1 MTGRRHSLRRSLFGW
16 VLVPLV
22 GLSIIFALEGYA
34 DARRQANRAFDRTLA
49 GSALTMADRVA
60 IADDGGLQVDIPYVA
75 LEMLTSLAEERVFYQ
90 VRNPVDGF
98 VTGYQDLPPPPEEPA
113 VGGGPVFYDAFYRGA
128 PIRAVALAGAA
139 SDAARSVGYTVIVA
153 ETTQARES
161 LAREALA
168 RLSLRLT
175 ILVGIVSLMVWL
187 GIRRGLAPLARLEK
201 AVARRNPDDLRPLHR
216 NIPAETER
224 LVDAFNAFMGRL
236 AEALGSLRRFT
247 GNVGHQLRTPLAVAR
262 GNLAL
267 ASRAADPA
275 VVAEHLRKADA
286 ATRDAERLV
295 EQFLLLA
302 RLEESKASGE
312 GMTHLDLAEVVED
325 AALDRADQA
334 LRAGLD
340 ISLEKPPAPAV
351 VEGNAVLLREVVLN
365 LIDNAI
371 RHAAPGALRMT
382 VRADGG
388 DGSLEVC
395 DEGPG
400 IPLEKRGTVLSRF
413 GRAGAADGGGY
424 GLGLAICRE
433 IADAHGGALG
443 LETGENGRGLKVIL
457 RLPRSGGGAGRA
469 YPSAGGV
476 IAARPASTDCR

>member
-22 GLSIIFALEGYA
+22 GLSLVFALEGYA
-34 DARRQANRAFDRTLA
+34 DARHQANRAFDRTLA

-98 VTGYQDLPPPPEEPA
+98 VTGYQDLPSPPKEPA
-113 VGGGPVFYDAFYRGA
+113 VGGGPVFYDATYRGA

-161 LAREALA
+161 LARAALA

-201 AVARRNPDDLRPLHR
+201 AVARRNPDDLRPLRR

-236 AEALGSLRRFT
+236 ADALGSLRRFT

-267 ASRAADPA
+267 AARADDRAEM
-275 VVAEHLRKADA
+275 AEHLRKADA
-286 ATRDAERLV
+286 ATREAERLV

-302 RLEESKASGE
+302 RLEESRASAE
-312 GMTHLDLAEVVED
+312 GMQRLDLAEVAEE

-340 ISLEKPPAPAV
+340 MSLEKPAAPALV
-351 VEGNAVLLREVVLN
+351 KGNPILLREVVLN

-371 RHAAPGALRMT
+371 RHAAPGPLRIALK
-382 VRADGG
+382 AGG
-388 DGSLEVC
+388 DTVELAVS
-395 DEGPG
+395 DAGPG
-400 IPLEKRGTVLSRF
+400 IPADKGAMVLSRF
-413 GRAGAADGGGY
+413 GRMNDGGRGGY

-433 IADAHGGALG
+433 IADAHGG
-443 LETGENGRGLKVIL
+443 TL
-457 RLPRSGGGAGRA
+457 RLDPGPGGHGLRVSLQLPRDAD
-469 YPSAGGV
+469 
-476 IAARPASTDCR
+476 RPVR

>member
-22 GLSIIFALEGYA
+22 GLSLVFALEGYA
-34 DARRQANRAFDRTLA
+34 DARHQANRAFDRTLA

-98 VTGYQDLPPPPEEPA
+98 VTGYQDLPPPPDEPA
-113 VGGGPVFYDAFYRGA
+113 VGGGPVFYDATYRGA

-161 LAREALA
+161 LARAALA

-201 AVARRNPDDLRPLHR
+201 AVARRNPDDLRPLRR

-236 AEALGSLRRFT
+236 ADALGSLRRFT

-267 ASRAADPA
+267 AARATDRAEM
-275 VVAEHLRKADA
+275 AEHLRKADA
-286 ATRDAERLV
+286 ATREAERLV

-302 RLEESKASGE
+302 RLEESRASGE
-312 GMTHLDLAEVVED
+312 GMQRLDLAEVAEE

-340 ISLEKPPAPAV
+340 MSLEKPAAPV
-351 VEGNAVLLREVVLN
+351 LVKGNAILLREVVLN

-371 RHAAPGALRMT
+371 RHAAPGPLRIALKAAGDT
-382 VRADGG
+382 VELAVSDA
-388 DGSLEVC
+388 
-395 DEGPG
+395 GPG
-400 IPLEKRGTVLSRF
+400 IPADKRALVLSRF
-413 GRAGAADGGGY
+413 GRTGDGGSGGY

-433 IADAHGGALG
+433 IADAHGGALRLDPGPGGHG
-443 LETGENGRGLKVIL
+443 LRVSLQ
-457 RLPRSGGGAGRA
+457 LPRDAD
-469 YPSAGGV
+469 
-476 IAARPASTDCR
+476 PAVR